1 MTATLAPPA
10 AVTGNETWTIG
21 TPRLLAGLEQ
31 FESLNRATHLAVHGP
46 LPAIDLAHLLALLDA
61 ARLAGR
67 GGAGFDLATK
77 LRALTGSKHTVVV
90 NGSESEPASHKDRTL
105 LRRTPHLVLDGAL
118 ATAAAIHASRV
129 VIVVHDRAAA
139 AAVERAITERADAGT
154 VTVHQGDGRFV
165 AGEARAIVR
174 ALSGG
179 PALPPGRRV
188 HATESGTLL
197 SNVETFAQVA
207 VLLRLGAARFAATG
221 THAEPGTALL
231 TISGAVARPG
241 VVEIPIGTPL
251 SIVLTAAGAAPDLAA
266 VITGG
271 YHGTWVTP
279 DPSLLVSRAALTA
292 AGATF
297 GAGVLIA
304 VDRSTCILGELG
316 RVAAWLAAE
325 SARQC
330 GPCRFGLPALAEDVR
345 SIYRGDARAV
355 EAAARHVRVVDGRGA
370 CSHPD
375 GTARFITSGLQFMG
389 DEVHAHLNGGCG
401 RPVRGVLPVGGRS

>member
-1 MTATLAPPA
+1 
-10 AVTGNETWTIG
+10 
-21 TPRLLAGLEQ
+21 
-31 FESLNRATHLAVHGP
+31 
-46 LPAIDLAHLLALLDA
+46 
-61 ARLAGR
+61 
-67 GGAGFDLATK
+67 
-77 LRALTGSKHTVVV
+77 
-90 NGSESEPASHKDRTL
+90 
-105 LRRTPHLVLDGAL
+105 LRRAPHLVLDGAL
-118 ATAAAIHASRV
+118 AAAAAVRATRV
-129 VIVVHDRAAA
+129 VVVVHDQAAA
-139 AAVERAITERADAGT
+139 AAVERAIAERADARNAT
-154 VTVHQGDGRFV
+154 VQLGDGRFV

-174 ALSGG
+174 ALAGG
-179 PALPPGRRV
+179 RALPPGRRV

-221 THAEPGTALL
+221 THDEPGTTLL
-231 TISGAVARPG
+231 TISGAVGRPG

-279 DPSLLVSRAALTA
+279 DPSLLVSRAGLTA
-292 AGATF
+292 AGASF

-304 VDRSTCILGELG
+304 VDHSTCTLGELG

-345 SIYRGDARAV
+345 SIYRGDARALD
-355 EAAARHVRVVDGRGA
+355 AAARHVQVVDGRGA

-375 GTARFITSGLQFMG
+375 GTARFIRSGLALMR
-389 DEVHAHLNGGCG
+389 DEVHAHLAGGCG
-401 RPVRGVLPVGGRS
+401 RPVRGLLPVGAQS